1 MRETGWL
8 FSNSFFS
15 PCTLLVGDRG
25 GLTGLGALTAR
36 DLGELAAGGL
46 GALTAGGLGALT
58 AGFGELAATS
68 LGELAAGGLGT
79 LTAGFGELAASLGEL
94 ATGLGALT
102 RGLGELAAGGLGTDS
117 GMRGVGALGG
127 LEATAGGRREVAV
140 RTGDAMLPASFCL
153 CSSSFFWIRR
163 ICASFS
169 FCRALRPVFGFS
181 PYSSH
186 YTHMHTFSS

>member
-46 GALTAGGLGALT
+46 GALTAGGLGA
-58 AGFGELAATS
+58 
-68 LGELAAGGLGT
+68 

>member
-36 DLGELAAGGL
+36 DLGELAA
-46 GALTAGGLGALT
+46 
-58 AGFGELAATS
+58 S

-79 LTAGFGELAASLGEL
+79 LTAGFGELTASLGELATGLGALTAGFGELAASLGEL

>member
-68 LGELAAGGLGT
+68 LGELAAGGLGA

-163 ICASFS
+163 ICTSFS

-186 YTHMHTFSS
+186 YTQMHTFSS